1 MRSQRIFLAQVLA
14 MGFLLSENPQENSFP
29 GGYLGLG
36 VQIGK
41 TKDGPKF
48 MDLQISAGI
57 VALGPYKQDL
67 PFFLFLG
74 ASSGRRNAAG
84 NVAKY
89 FDLNAGLWSMLSL
102 GIGKGWIND
111 GSNKKIPRKK
121 YWGGPGF
128 LPLILCR
135 DIHYVNEK
143 KNIQTGVM
151 GVLPFPMFG
160 NNFYP

>member
-1 MRSQRIFLAQVLA
+1 MNFHKICLFHVLSVA
-14 MGFLLSENPQENSFP
+14 LLLSNSPQESSFP

-41 TKDGPKF
+41 TKNGPRF

-67 PFFLFLG
+67 PFYLFLG
-74 ASSGRRNAAG
+74 NSYGWRKTSG
-84 NVAKY
+84 NVATY
-89 FDLNAGLWSMLSL
+89 FDLNAGLWGVLSL
-102 GIGKGWIND
+102 GIGKGWMND
-111 GSNKKIPRKK
+111 GPEKMTPRKK
-121 YWGGPGF
+121 YWGGVGF

-135 DIHYVNEK
+135 DIHYVNEE
-143 KNIQTGVM
+143 KNLQTGVM